1 MMTQFQRSKGRQ
13 VEMVSKEA
21 SIANFICTFLSVSLQ
36 GIKLYKVIITV
47 FLGFVMYIDVI
58 CLTIILGW
66 CKHNCSFGPW
76 ILNHYN

>member
-13 VEMVSKEA
+13 VKMVSKEA

-66 CKHNCSFGPW
+66 CKHNCSFGP
-76 ILNHYN
+76 

>member
-66 CKHNCSFGPW
+66 CKHNCSFGP
-76 ILNHYN
+76 